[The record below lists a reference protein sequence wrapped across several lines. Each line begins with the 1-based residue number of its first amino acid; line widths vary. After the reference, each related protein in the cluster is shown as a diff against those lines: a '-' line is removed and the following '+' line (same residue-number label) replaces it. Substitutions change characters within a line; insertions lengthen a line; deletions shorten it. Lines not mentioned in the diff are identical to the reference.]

1 MASNGL
7 AGPDE
12 GPKAVLAGSTTS
24 IQDGH
29 QDEPSHNEFPPPL
42 VSATIYRSRN
52 PHSPEHPG
60 TRATIES
67 SIGDH
72 RPTQDEL
79 NTSTNAQEQASSTP
93 SLRLDT
99 AYVARQNPS
108 RDDEDRR
115 RSPLGPCTDTHP
127 SNGSSGNTGHSPLS
141 PRARERGFSLRRSML
156 RRNIPGE
163 SGSNGPHDET
173 LPGNS
178 KKSTTTI
185 TISPVVRKN
194 EQDTPFSRLPKTN
207 TGLSSLPHYE
217 TWLRSRVAKSGL
229 CSSFRLAYKKAHET
243 ILRIQE
249 LPPTKDGRHIEINR
263 NLKKGLIDERTNR
276 EYVDNTIR
284 SCKYTAW
291 NFLPRQLYAQFS
303 KLANFYFLCVSILQM
318 IPGLSTTGT
327 YTTIVPLAFFVMLS
341 MAKEGYDD
349 LRRFKLDKAE
359 NNKSTIVLRKEDS
372 RSAQGPERW
381 MTTKWK
387 DVRVGDVVKLVRN
400 EAAPADL
407 VVLHANGMNDVAY
420 VETMALD
427 GETNLKSKAAAPPVA
442 KACSTVKDLF
452 QCEAHYVV
460 EDPNLD
466 LYKFEGKVSIGQEH
480 LPLTNSEIIYRGSV
494 IRNTPEVFAM
504 VIYTGEECKIRMNAT
519 KNPRIKAPSL
529 QAAVNKVVIIT
540 VLFVLALAI
549 FNTVA
554 YQIWRDSTEDKSWYL
569 VDASVGFFPI
579 LASFIILFNTM
590 IPLSLYVSL
599 EIVKLFQMI
608 LMNDIE
614 MFDEESNTPMEA
626 RTSTINE
633 ELGQIRYFA
642 LAFKRSTILTRTVTF
657 SLIRLVL

>member
-1 MASNGL
+1 
-7 AGPDE
+7 
-12 GPKAVLAGSTTS
+12 
-24 IQDGH
+24 
-29 QDEPSHNEFPPPL
+29 
-42 VSATIYRSRN
+42 
-52 PHSPEHPG
+52 
-60 TRATIES
+60 
-67 SIGDH
+67 
-72 RPTQDEL
+72 
-79 NTSTNAQEQASSTP
+79 
-93 SLRLDT
+93 
-99 AYVARQNPS
+99 
-108 RDDEDRR
+108 
-115 RSPLGPCTDTHP
+115 
-127 SNGSSGNTGHSPLS
+127 
-141 PRARERGFSLRRSML
+141 ML
-156 RRNIPGE
+156 TRNIHGE
-163 SGSNGPHDET
+163 SESNTPHDET
-173 LPGNS
+173 ISGTS
-178 KKSTTTI
+178 KKSRTTI
-185 TISPVVRKN
+185 AVSPVARKSD
-194 EQDTPFSRLPKTN
+194 QDMPFPRPLKSS

-229 CSSFRLAYKKAHET
+229 LSSLQLAYKKAHKA

-249 LPPTKDGRHIEINR
+249 LPPSKDGRHIAINR
-263 NLKKGLIDERTNR
+263 NGKKGLIDERTNR

-349 LRRFKLDKAE
+349 LRRFRLDKAE
-359 NNKSTIVLRKEDS
+359 NNKSTAVLSTEGSNSEVRDKITDPIS
-372 RSAQGPERW
+372 TVQRPERW
-381 MTTKWK
+381 KMMKWK
-387 DVRVGDVVKLVRN
+387 DVRVGDVVKLVRD

-427 GETNLKSKAAAPPVA
+427 GETNLKSKGAPSPVS
-442 KACSTVKDLF
+442 KACSTIEDLF
-452 QCEAHYVV
+452 RCEARYVV

-466 LYKFEGKVSIGQEH
+466 LYKFEGRVHIGHEN

-494 IRNTPEVFAM
+494 IRNTPEVLAM

-529 QAAVNKVVIIT
+529 QAAVNRVVIIT

-614 MFDEESNTPMEA
+614 MYDEESNTPMEA

-633 ELGQIRYFA
+633 ELGQIRCVSLPMKA
-642 LAFKRSTILTRTVTF
+642 RAILKRLVTF
-657 SLIRLVL
+657 FLTKLVP